1 MAGEVMPTVGGF
13 DASKMGPIIMP
24 AQGAMPAGSG
34 GPYSGMF
41 ADGGLQNIMDHM
53 PGYKSIMNGSGG
65 TLGAPYS
72 VGQAFDPTKIPGFY
86 DKTNSSINDLSSMAH
101 QGGLTQLGQMQDQ
114 QLSGSALRS
123 AQSAGNQNLDRL
135 AVQGGVSSGAGERM
149 ASSNMVNQANQVNA
163 AHTNV
168 SMNDAQF
175 KQNILGQL
183 PSMYGQVAQSEQQGA
198 LQRLSS
204 TRRTTGSTRRTP
216 SLTTST
222 RTTGG
227 CRVGRLARAFTATR
241 SLLMLR
247 LRRRIRKIRDCWA
260 AAGSSVRVSAEGRVC
275 WGRASS
281 PVMAL
286 LTRAIGWGGKQW
298 IRLRS

>member
-198 LQRLSS
+198 LQAAQLNS
-204 TRRTTGSTRRTP
+204 TNDRFNAQNAIADNFNQNNWGMQGWQTGASVY
-216 SLTTST
+216 
-222 RTTGG
+222 GNQK
-227 CRVGRLARAFTATR
+227 LADAQ
-241 SLLMLR
+241 
-247 LRRRIRKIRDCWA
+247 A
-260 AAGSSVRVSAEGRVC
+260 AAANKEDPGLLGSGGFLGTGIGGRK
-275 WGRASS
+275 GLLGTGIFSS
-281 PVMAL
+281 NGVVDTSHWM
-286 LTRAIGWGGKQW
+286 GG
-298 IRLRS
+298 